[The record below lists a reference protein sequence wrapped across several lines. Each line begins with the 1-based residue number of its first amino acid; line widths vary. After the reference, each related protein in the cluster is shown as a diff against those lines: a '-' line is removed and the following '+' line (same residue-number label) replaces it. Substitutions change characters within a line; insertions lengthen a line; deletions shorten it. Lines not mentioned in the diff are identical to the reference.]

1 MTEKALEKLFVREV
15 RARGGITYKFVSPGN
30 AGVPDRIVIAP
41 DGWVWFV
48 ELKTATGRLSKM
60 QEYQIDRMLK
70 QNCDVLVLY
79 GKRDV
84 EKAMAIIFTSA
95 EGGDTE

>member
-1 MTEKALEKLFVREV
+1 M
-15 RARGGITYKFVSPGN
+15 
-30 AGVPDRIVIAP
+30 
-41 DGWVWFV
+41 WFV
-48 ELKTATGRLSKM
+48 ELKTETGRLSKL
-60 QEYQIDRMLK
+60 QRYQIDRMLR

>member
-1 MTEKALEKLFVREV
+1 MTEKALEQLFVRQVKEN
-15 RARGGITYKFVSPGN
+15 GGLTYKFVSPGN

-48 ELKTATGRLSKM
+48 ELKTETGRLSRM

-84 EKAMAIIFTSA
+84 EKAMAVIFPSA
-95 EGGDTE
+95 EGGDAE